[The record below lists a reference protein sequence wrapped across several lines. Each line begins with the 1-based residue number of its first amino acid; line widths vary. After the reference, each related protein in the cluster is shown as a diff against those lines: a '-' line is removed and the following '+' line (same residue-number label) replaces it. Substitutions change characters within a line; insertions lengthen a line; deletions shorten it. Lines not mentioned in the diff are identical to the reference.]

1 MADAAILNLLHIATN
16 TYTNAIG
23 MFARAAG
30 TEINRCGKRFSGG
43 TRQSVGSR
51 RYVSGPYSAFRKMV
65 EHIRTAGCKT
75 FASHECAYLLTYCGH
90 MIRAQPRWVLRDGK
104 ARRREKSPT
113 FRRQGIQDVRY
124 LNQRSGQIHTEKY
137 RHTHFEVRNS
147 VKCRQP
153 CQCSF
158 ECHFLGVVLHTDP
171 SADSVMT
178 ENEALQVRRPTLP
191 G

>member
-1 MADAAILNLLHIATN
+1 MADATILNLLQIATN
-16 TYTNAIG
+16 TYTNTIG
-23 MFARAAG
+23 MFVRAAWSV
-30 TEINRCGKRFSGG
+30 INRCGKRSSGG
-43 TRQSVGSR
+43 TREPVSSR
-51 RYVSGPYSAFRKMV
+51 HYVRDSHSAFHRIV
-65 EHIRTAGCKT
+65 EHFHTTGSET

-90 MIRAQPRWVLRDGK
+90 MIRAQLRWVLRDGK

-113 FRRQGIQDVRY
+113 FRCQGIQDVRY

-171 SADSVMT
+171 SADSVMA